1 MITGNHKNVCYQV
14 CMYISCT
21 CVYMIQLSQ
30 SVEWYFLCF
39 SVCMFH
45 FFLRQINSFFLKLGR
60 DLFGIDLVFT
70 DTHRHFSHLSLFS
83 NGIFLVHCS
92 VFSYQT
98 MLRSSWHDSDGHLTK
113 KYFDSMFYSA
123 RSYSSVLLDSFS
135 GMFLYLLK
143 TV

>member
-1 MITGNHKNVCYQV
+1 MCVIKFVCIYILYMCIYDLVELVSWMI
-14 CMYISCT
+14 
-21 CVYMIQLSQ
+21 LS
-30 SVEWYFLCF
+30 L
-39 SVCMFH
+39 
-45 FFLRQINSFFLKLGR
+45 FFCLYVPFFLKANKFIFSETWQGP
-60 DLFGIDLVFT
+60 FWHWSSV
-70 DTHRHFSHLSLFS
+70 HRYTQTFSHLSLFS

-135 GMFLYLLK
+135 CMFLYLLK